1 MRSIRIPF
9 LIDLKRVDHEPDIR
23 ALVPDQR
30 LDRDFVSRGP
40 LVNRML
46 TGRINGALRV
56 DGKPLPAVA
65 PRGDPERA
73 RSQAALHARLDP
85 AKGPLWD
92 PQTLARLVS
101 GVRGKTDVGTLG
113 PAAQQAVG
121 RLFNKDYI
129 GDTMSFAAAKDLD
142 DAVRTVNLIRLF
154 KLKLLGQLRRSR
166 RLLTE
171 RVGGDLA
178 GVHGTGVA
186 VHNIVRGLEHM
197 SELWRKSPRPSTEGA
212 VRACLF
218 APKTVLRQ
226 ATAKG
231 GTIAGEVRPGT
242 LILLELEKARDVS
255 PDAETI
261 FMAGTWAECP
271 AGAFVAALLRATW
284 EGAIAAEAAEKRA

>member
-9 LIDLKRVDHEPDIR
+9 LIDLKRVDHEADIR

-46 TGRINGALRV
+46 LGRINGALRV
-56 DGKPLPAVA
+56 DGKPLPSVA
-65 PRGDPERA
+65 PRGDQERA

-92 PQTLARLVS
+92 DETLARLVAA
-101 GVRGKTDVGTLG
+101 VRGGAGADIG

-121 RLFNKDYI
+121 RLFDKDYV
-129 GDTMSFAAAKDLD
+129 GDADSFQAAKDLD
-142 DAVRTVNLIRLF
+142 DAVHAVNPIRLF
-154 KLKLLGQLRRSR
+154 VLKRLGQLRRSR

-171 RVGGDLA
+171 RVNGDLA
-178 GVHGTGVA
+178 GVHGTGIA
-186 VHNIVRGLEHM
+186 VHNMVRGLEHM
-197 SELWRKSPRPSTEGA
+197 RELWRRAPRPSADDA

-218 APKTVLRQ
+218 APNTVLRQ
-226 ATAKG
+226 AAAKG
-231 GTIAGEVRPGT
+231 GTIAGDVRPGT
-242 LILLELEKARDVS
+242 LVLLELEKARAIS
-255 PDAETI
+255 PSAATV

-271 AGAFVAALLRATW
+271 AGAFVAALIRAVW
-284 EGAIAAEAAEKRA
+284 DGGLAAEAAEKRP

>member
-1 MRSIRIPF
+1 MRSVRIPF
-9 LIDLKRVDHEPDIR
+9 LIDLKRIDDKPDI
-23 ALVPDQR
+23 AAVSLDQR

-40 LVNRML
+40 LVNRIL
-46 TGRINGALRV
+46 TGLVSGTLRV
-56 DGKPLPAVA
+56 DGEPLPSVA
-65 PRGDPERA
+65 PRGDAERA

-92 PQTLARLVS
+92 NETLARLIAA
-101 GVRGKTDVGTLG
+101 VRGSAGADTIG
-113 PAAQQAVG
+113 PTVQQAVG
-121 RLFNKDYI
+121 RLFNKSYA
-129 GDTMSFAAAKDLD
+129 GNAETFQAAKDLD
-142 DAVRTVNLIRLF
+142 DAVHSLNPIRQF
-154 KLKLLGQLRRSR
+154 KLHLMGQLRRSR

-171 RVGGDLA
+171 RVNGDLA

-197 SELWRKSPRPSTEGA
+197 RELWRKAPRPATDDA
-212 VRACLF
+212 LRACLF

-231 GTIAGEVRPGT
+231 GTAVGDVRVGT
-242 LILLELEKARDVS
+242 LVLVELEKAREAS
-255 PDAETI
+255 PGPETV

-284 EGAIAAEAAEKRA
+284 EGAVAAEKGEKQS

>member
-9 LIDLKRVDHEPDIR
+9 LIDLKRADTEPDIR

-30 LDRDFVSRGP
+30 LDRDFLSRGP

-46 TGRINGALRV
+46 VGRIDEALRV
-56 DGKPLPAVA
+56 DGKPLPSVA
-65 PRGDPERA
+65 PRGDQERA

-92 PQTLARLVS
+92 DETLGRLV
-101 GVRGKTDVGTLG
+101 GAVRGSAGADIG
-113 PAAQQAVG
+113 PAVQQAVG
-121 RLFNKDYI
+121 RLFDKHYV
-129 GDTMSFAAAKDLD
+129 GDADSFQAAKDLD
-142 DAVRTVNLIRLF
+142 DAVHAVNPVRLF
-154 KLKLLGQLRRSR
+154 VLKRLGQLRRSR

-171 RVGGDLA
+171 RVNGDLA
-178 GVHGTGVA
+178 GVHGTGIA

-197 SELWRKSPRPSTEGA
+197 RELWRRTPRPSADEV

-226 ATAKG
+226 ATGKG
-231 GTIAGEVRPGT
+231 GTIAGDVRPGT
-242 LILLELEKARDVS
+242 LVLLELEKARGVS
-255 PDAETI
+255 PSAETV

-271 AGAFVAALLRATW
+271 AGAFVAALIRAVW
-284 EGAIAAEAAEKRA
+284 EGALAAEAVEKRP

>member
-9 LIDLKRVDHEPDIR
+9 LIDLKRADTEPDIR

-30 LDRDFVSRGP
+30 LDRDFLSRGP

-46 TGRINGALRV
+46 VGRIDEALRV
-56 DGKPLPAVA
+56 DGKPLPSVA
-65 PRGDPERA
+65 PRGDQERA

-92 PQTLARLVS
+92 DETLGRLV
-101 GVRGKTDVGTLG
+101 GAVRGSAGADIG
-113 PAAQQAVG
+113 PAVQQAVG
-121 RLFNKDYI
+121 RLFDKHYV
-129 GDTMSFAAAKDLD
+129 GDADSFQAAKDLD
-142 DAVRTVNLIRLF
+142 DAVHAVNPVRLF
-154 KLKLLGQLRRSR
+154 MLKRLGQLRRSR

-171 RVGGDLA
+171 RVNGDLA
-178 GVHGTGVA
+178 GVHGTGIA

-197 SELWRKSPRPSTEGA
+197 RELWRRAPRPSADEV

-226 ATAKG
+226 ATGKG
-231 GTIAGEVRPGT
+231 GTIAGDVRPGT
-242 LILLELEKARDVS
+242 LVLLELEKARGVS
-255 PDAETI
+255 PSAETV

-271 AGAFVAALLRATW
+271 AGAFVAALIRAVW
-284 EGAIAAEAAEKRA
+284 EGALAAEAVEKRP

>member
-40 LVNRML
+40 LVNRVL

-65 PRGDPERA
+65 PRGDAERA

-85 AKGPLWD
+85 AKGKLWD
-92 PQTLARLVS
+92 DETLGRLVAA
-101 GVRGKTDVGTLG
+101 VRGNSGADIG

-121 RLFNKDYI
+121 RLFNKTYI
-129 GDTMSFAAAKDLD
+129 GNAESFQAAKDID
-142 DAVRTVNLIRLF
+142 DAVRTPNPIRWLA
-154 KLKLLGQLRRSR
+154 LHLTGRLRRSR
-166 RLLTE
+166 RLLSE
-171 RVGGDLA
+171 RVNGDLA
-178 GVHGTGVA
+178 GVHGSGVA
-186 VHNIVRGLEHM
+186 VHNIVRGLHHM
-197 SELWRKSPRPSTEGA
+197 RELWRKSPRPSTEGA

-242 LILLELEKARDVS
+242 LVLIELEQASQVS
-255 PDAETI
+255 PDAGTV

-271 AGAFVAALLRATW
+271 AGAFVAALIRAVW
-284 EGAIAAEAAEKRA
+284 EGALAAEAAEKRP

>member
-9 LIDLKRVDHEPDIR
+9 LIDLKRVDSEPDIR

-46 TGRINGALRV
+46 MGRINGALRIH
-56 DGKPLPAVA
+56 GKPLPAVA
-65 PRGDPERA
+65 PRGDAERA

-85 AKGPLWD
+85 AKGSLWD
-92 PQTLARLVS
+92 PQTLARLIS
-101 GVRGKTDVGTLG
+101 SVRGKTSTDTIG

-129 GDTMSFAAAKDLD
+129 GDGASFAAARDLD
-142 DAVRTVNLIRLF
+142 DAVRSPNPVRLF
-154 KLKLLGQLRRSR
+154 KLKLLGQLRRSQ

-171 RVGGDLA
+171 RVKGDLA

-197 SELWRKSPRPSTEGA
+197 RELWRKNPRPSTEGA

-231 GTIAGEVRPGT
+231 GTIAGELRPGT
-242 LILLELEKARDVS
+242 VVLLELEKARDVS
-255 PDAETI
+255 PGAETV
-261 FMAGTWAECP
+261 FMTGTWAECP
-271 AGAFVAALLRATW
+271 ASAFVAALVRAVW
-284 EGAIAAEAAEKRA
+284 EGALAAEAAEKRS

>member
-9 LIDLKRVDHEPDIR
+9 LIDLKRADTEPDIR
-23 ALVPDQR
+23 ALVPDHR
-30 LDRDFVSRGP
+30 LDRDFLSRGP

-46 TGRINGALRV
+46 VGRIDEALRV
-56 DGKPLPAVA
+56 DGKPLPSVA

-92 PQTLARLVS
+92 DETLGRLV
-101 GVRGKTDVGTLG
+101 GAVRGSAGADIG

-121 RLFNKDYI
+121 RLFDKHYV
-129 GDTMSFAAAKDLD
+129 GDADSFQAAKDLD
-142 DAVRTVNLIRLF
+142 DAVHAVNPVRLF
-154 KLKLLGQLRRSR
+154 MLKRLGQLRRSR

-171 RVGGDLA
+171 RVNGDLA
-178 GVHGTGVA
+178 GVHGTGIA

-197 SELWRKSPRPSTEGA
+197 RELWRRAPRPSADEV

-226 ATAKG
+226 ATGKG
-231 GTIAGEVRPGT
+231 GTIAGDVRPGT
-242 LILLELEKARDVS
+242 LVLLELEKARGVS
-255 PDAETI
+255 PSAETV

-271 AGAFVAALLRATW
+271 AGAFVAALIRAVW
-284 EGAIAAEAAEKRA
+284 EGALAAEAVEKRP

>member
-9 LIDLKRVDHEPDIR
+9 LIDLKRIDEKPDIR
-23 ALVPDQR
+23 AVSLDQR
-30 LDRDFVSRGP
+30 LDRDFVSRGA
-40 LVNRML
+40 LVNRIL
-46 TGRINGALRV
+46 TGLINSTLRV
-56 DGKPLPAVA
+56 DGKPLPSVA
-65 PRGDPERA
+65 PRGDAERA
-73 RSQAALHARLDP
+73 RSQAALHQRLDP

-92 PQTLARLVS
+92 DATLGRLVAA
-101 GVRGKTDVGTLG
+101 VRGTAGPETIG

-121 RLFNKDYI
+121 RLFNKAYV
-129 GDTMSFAAAKDLD
+129 GDAESFQAARDLD
-142 DAVRTVNLIRLF
+142 DAVHSVNPIRLF
-154 KLKLLGQLRRSR
+154 TLHLVGQLRRSR

-186 VHNIVRGLEHM
+186 VHNIVRGVEHM
-197 SELWRKSPRPSTEGA
+197 RELWRKAPHPSTDEA

-231 GTIAGEVRPGT
+231 GTALGEVRAGT
-242 LILLELEKARDVS
+242 LVLVELEKAREVT
-255 PDAETI
+255 PDAETV

-284 EGAIAAEAAEKRA
+284 DGAVASEAAEKRA

>member
-9 LIDLKRVDHEPDIR
+9 LIDLKRIDDKPDIR
-23 ALVPDQR
+23 AAALDQR
-30 LDRDFVSRGP
+30 LDRDFGSRGP
-40 LVNRML
+40 LINRLL
-46 TGRINGALRV
+46 TGRIKGALRV
-56 DGKPLPAVA
+56 DGKPLPSVA
-65 PRGDPERA
+65 PRGDAQRA
-73 RSQAALHARLDP
+73 RNQSALHQRLDP

-92 PQTLARLVS
+92 PQTLARLIS

-129 GDTMSFAAAKDLD
+129 GDEVSFAAARDLD
-142 DAVRTVNLIRLF
+142 DAVHSFNPIRLF
-154 KLKLLGQLRRSR
+154 KLHLMGQLRRSR
-166 RLLTE
+166 RRLAE
-171 RVGGDLA
+171 RVNGDLA
-178 GVHGTGVA
+178 GVHGTSVA

-197 SELWRKSPRPSTEGA
+197 RELWRKSPRLSTDQA

-218 APKTVLRQ
+218 APNSVLRQ

-231 GTIAGEVRPGT
+231 GTALGDVRAGT
-242 LILLELEKARDVS
+242 LVLIELEKARNAS
-255 PDAETI
+255 PDAETV

-284 EGAIAAEAAEKRA
+284 EGAIAAEASEKRS

>member
-9 LIDLKRVDHEPDIR
+9 LIDLKRVDQKPDIL

-40 LVNRML
+40 LVNRLL
-46 TGRINGALRV
+46 TGLINGTLRV
-56 DGKPLPAVA
+56 DGKPLPSVA
-65 PRGDPERA
+65 RRGDAERA

-85 AKGPLWD
+85 AKGLLWD
-92 PQTLARLVS
+92 DETLGRLVAA
-101 GVRGKTDVGTLG
+101 VRGTAGPETIG

-121 RLFNKDYI
+121 RLFDKHYV
-129 GDTMSFAAAKDLD
+129 GDAESFQAAKDLD
-142 DAVRTVNLIRLF
+142 DAVHSVNPIRLF
-154 KLKLLGQLRRSR
+154 TLHLMGQLRRSR

-186 VHNIVRGLEHM
+186 VHNIVHGLEHM
-197 SELWRKSPRPSTEGA
+197 RALWRKAPRPSTDEA

-226 ATAKG
+226 ATAGG
-231 GTIAGEVRPGT
+231 GTAAGDVRPGT
-242 LILLELEKARDVS
+242 LVMIELEKARKIA
-255 PDAETI
+255 PDAVTV

-271 AGAFVAALLRATW
+271 AGAFVAALVRAVW
-284 EGAIAAEAAEKRA
+284 NGALAAEAAEKRP